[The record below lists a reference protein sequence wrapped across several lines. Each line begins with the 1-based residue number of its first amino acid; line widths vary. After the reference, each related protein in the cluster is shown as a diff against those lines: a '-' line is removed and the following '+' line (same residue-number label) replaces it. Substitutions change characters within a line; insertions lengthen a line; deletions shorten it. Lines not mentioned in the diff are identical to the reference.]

1 MKQYLCLIIIA
12 LLLAAC
18 SDKEQVKIKKGSI
31 YLQPY
36 DNFTQQEAMKLKKE
50 LDLHLQE
57 VLADSF
63 VVEVLPN
70 KPLTKDLL
78 NDAQT
83 RYKGERMISSLKDSP
98 STTIAL
104 THKDI
109 SIEYNG
115 KKDWGVLGVSF
126 RKTPPCNACAV
137 SDYRLKNKKR
147 DFWKVVVH
155 EFIHTH
161 YAYSHCPKDSTH
173 CIMKDAKGHADFSN
187 KNGLCGY
194 CKNRIG

>member
-1 MKQYLCLIIIA
+1 MKQYLLYIFFT
-12 LLLAAC
+12 LMLVAC
-18 SDKEQVKIKKGSI
+18 SEKEQVAINKGSI

-36 DNFTQQEAMKLKKE
+36 DSFTQHEAVKLKKE
-50 LDLHLQE
+50 LDFHFQE
-57 VLADSF
+57 ILADSF
-63 VVEVLPN
+63 VVEVFPN
-70 KPLTKDLL
+70 KSLTKDLL

-126 RKTPPCNACAV
+126 RRTPPCNACAV

-147 DFWKVVVH
+147 DFWKVEVH
-155 EFIHTH
+155 EFIHTQKNH
-161 YAYSHCPKDSTH
+161 GDRYLISCYTNTSKEVVMKNKDKHNNESES
-173 CIMKDAKGHADFSN
+173 I
-187 KNGLCGY
+187 
-194 CKNRIG
+194 IG

>member
-78 NDAQT
+78 NDART

-109 SIEYNG
+109 SIEYN
-115 KKDWGVLGVSF
+115 
-126 RKTPPCNACAV
+126 
-137 SDYRLKNKKR
+137 
-147 DFWKVVVH
+147 
-155 EFIHTH
+155 
-161 YAYSHCPKDSTH
+161 
-173 CIMKDAKGHADFSN
+173 AKGKPAHLHYSISSIVPQGDWHQDPKFLLFFIN
-187 KNGLCGY
+187 PIKEME
-194 CKNRIG
+194 R

>member
-18 SDKEQVKIKKGSI
+18 SDKDQVKIKKGSI

-36 DNFTQQEAMKLKKE
+36 DNFTQQEAMNLKKE
-50 LDLHLQE
+50 LDFHLQE

-104 THKDI
+104 THKDETGTRTP
-109 SIEYNG
+109 SSCCSSSTLSR
-115 KKDWGVLGVSF
+115 KWKDKAIRIYSF
-126 RKTPPCNACAV
+126 FSSP
-137 SDYRLKNKKR
+137 Y
-147 DFWKVVVH
+147 
-155 EFIHTH
+155 I
-161 YAYSHCPKDSTH
+161 
-173 CIMKDAKGHADFSN
+173 KDAAWSGALPLPKRRRTSA
-187 KNGLCGY
+187 
-194 CKNRIG
+194 

>member
-1 MKQYLCLIIIA
+1 MKQYLLYIFFT
-12 LLLAAC
+12 LMLVAC
-18 SDKEQVKIKKGSI
+18 SEKEQVAINKGSI

-36 DNFTQQEAMKLKKE
+36 DSFTQHEAVKLKKE
-50 LDLHLQE
+50 LDFHFQE
-57 VLADSF
+57 ILADSF
-63 VVEVLPN
+63 VVEVFPN
-70 KPLTKDLL
+70 KSLTKDLL

-126 RKTPPCNACAV
+126 RRTPPCNACAV

-147 DFWKVVVH
+147 DFWKVEVH
-155 EFIHTH
+155 EFIHTQ
-161 YAYSHCPKDSTH
+161 
-173 CIMKDAKGHADFSN
+173 
-187 KNGLCGY
+187 KNHGDRY
-194 CKNRIG
+194 